1 MIKNYLKTGLR
12 NLFRNKGYALINITG
27 LAVGIASCLLISMF
41 VKDELTYDRQHK
53 NFDNIFRVTT
63 VTERQ
68 NKKMVMQSS
77 SYPAAETYAAQIPEI
92 KSFTRLRREGATV
105 KASGELFDEKRLVF
119 ADEGLF
125 KVFDFKLVEGAFDS
139 NVNNLASVVLTE
151 KASVKYFGSAKSVGM
166 TLTMNLGKGFEKFIV
181 SAVIENHPSNSS
193 FNFDM
198 VLPWSKFETI
208 KDAWSLG
215 VWFITP
221 ADSFIELREGADQK
235 AVIDKMK
242 AVRWA
247 SNPED
252 EGEHAYAK
260 KSHNELLPLSEVHW
274 NSRSN
279 SGDIKQSYIL
289 SGIAVLILIIAC
301 FNFANLTIVNSTR
314 RAKEVGV
321 RKTIGARK
329 KQLITQFLA
338 EAVIICVISFL
349 LGVVLAE
356 LALPFFEQI
365 TEKNFTRNIL
375 DDQSLLLFSFG
386 GVLLASLM
394 SVIYPSFILSRLRVV
409 NVLKG
414 HVRLGGKRF
423 LTKSMVTFQFL
434 LAMVFITVTV
444 SLNKQHTF
452 LVKKDKGYN
461 DENLIRLSLP
471 NADSEAL
478 ALRFKAELAA
488 NSSIL
493 SFGAA
498 SDLNEMI
505 GIKDKDGEQSF
516 LVTGYATPG
525 YIKALGIK
533 VLEGRG
539 LMADDRLIEDPAT
552 ANVLVNKQALEMLGP
567 DYQVGST
574 IMEGKFRIVGVI
586 SDYQLFSAKIADRAL
601 LLRANP
607 RAGNNFFLN
616 NVFIQYQPGNLPGM
630 LADLESTWKKILP
643 DEPFQYTFMDVY
655 NENLYKKEKLWSQ
668 TLNYSAS
675 LAIAVSIM
683 GMLGLV
689 GLTASQ
695 KKKEVS
701 IRKVLGAS
709 ITKLVML
716 LNQGFTRLLLLAI
729 LLSVPIAY
737 YIIDLFLQ
745 DYINRMEITAWLF
758 VAPTVST
765 FLVVWLTVSSITFR
779 SARQNPVDTLRY
791 E

>member
-1 MIKNYLKTGLR
+1 MIKNYLKTGIR
-12 NLFRNKGYALINITG
+12 NLFRHKGYALINISG

-53 NFDNIFRVTT
+53 NFDNIFRITT
-63 VTERQ
+63 VSERQ
-68 NKKMVMQSS
+68 NKKVTMQAS
-77 SYPAAETYAAQIPEI
+77 SYPAAEAYAAQIPEI
-92 KSFTRLRREGATV
+92 KSFTRMRREGATV

-125 KVFDFKLVEGAFDS
+125 KVFDFELLDGAFDS
-139 NVNNLASVVLTE
+139 NIKSLSSVVLTE
-151 KASVKYFGSAKSVGM
+151 KASIKYLGLAESVGE
-166 TLTMNLGKGFEKFIV
+166 TLTMNIGNGFEDFIV
-181 SAVIENHPSNSS
+181 SAVIEDHPSNSS
-193 FNFDM
+193 FNFD
-198 VLPWSKFETI
+198 VILPWSKFATI

-215 VWFITP
+215 IWFITP
-221 ADSFIELREGADQK
+221 ADSFIELQEGADLQTI
-235 AVIDKMK
+235 IDKMK
-242 AVRWA
+242 TVRWA

-252 EGEHAYAK
+252 EGAHAYAK

-274 NSRSN
+274 NTRGN
-279 SGDIKQSYIL
+279 TGDIKQSYIL
-289 SGIAVLILIIAC
+289 SGIAILILIIAC
-301 FNFANLTIVNSTR
+301 FNFANLTVVNSSR

-329 KQLITQFLA
+329 KQLVAQFLA

-356 LALPFFEQI
+356 LALPAFELI

-386 GVLLASLM
+386 GVLVASLM

-409 NVLKG
+409 NVFKG

-444 SLNKQHTF
+444 SLNKQHEF
-452 LVKKDKGYN
+452 LVDKDKGYN
-461 DENLIRLSLP
+461 DENLIRLNLP
-471 NADSEAL
+471 AADSEAL
-478 ALRFKAELAA
+478 ALRFKTELSA
-488 NSSIL
+488 NAGIL
-493 SFGAA
+493 SLGAA

-505 GIKDKDGEQSF
+505 RIKGKDGEQASF
-516 LVTGYATPG
+516 VTGYATPD
-525 YIKALGIK
+525 YIKTLGVK
-533 VLEGRG
+533 LLEGRG
-539 LMADDRLIEDPAT
+539 LTADDRLIEDPAI
-552 ANVLVNKQALEMLGP
+552 ANVLVNKRAMEVLGT

-586 SDYQLFSAKIADRAL
+586 SDYQLFSAKIQDRAL

-616 NVFIQYQPGNLPGM
+616 NVFIQYQPGNLPNI
-630 LADLESTWKKILP
+630 LADLESTWKKVLP
-643 DEPFQYTFMDVY
+643 EEPFQYTFMDVY
-655 NENLYKKEKLWSQ
+655 NENLYKKEALWSQ
-668 TLNYSAS
+668 TLNYSSS

-683 GMLGLV
+683 GLLGLV

-737 YIIDLFLQ
+737 YVIDLFLQ

-758 VAPTVST
+758 IAPTVTT